1 MPCLLRVQLLWL
13 ARGAFCFF
21 PSTLSY
27 CLFFRIKGFEMC
39 MCKPNKANYAQRITV
54 EQNIEIYKVSFIGY
68 KNDNIIIYKGKQWCY
83 TRRCSKYVSIMFF
96 SHFPLQNPDSHNS
109 LWEIKQI
116 MKCDSLMWPLHS
128 HVVILRILLVH
139 RPKQELI
146 C

>member
-68 KNDNIIIYKGKQWCY
+68 KNDSIIIYKGKQWCY

-96 SHFPLQNPDSHNS
+96 SHFPLQIKPWQPQFPLRDQADYEMWLSNVTSS
-109 LWEIKQI
+109 LSCRHFENFTGT
-116 MKCDSLMWPLHS
+116 
-128 HVVILRILLVH
+128 
-139 RPKQELI
+139 
-146 C
+146 